1 MTKLKRLTG
10 IAVMSILLS
19 SCSVIFVAVT
29 DNPVGN
35 KEGVA
40 KGLKEANMANA
51 AKNGGIK
58 EIGTVKYQWRG
69 AKSVVTVTGN

>member
-1 MTKLKRLTG
+1 MLTG
-10 IAVMSILLS
+10 IAVMSVMLS
-19 SCSVIFVAVT
+19 SCSVIYVAVT
-29 DNPVGN
+29 DNPVGT
-35 KEGVA
+35 KEGKA
-40 KGLKEANMANA
+40 TGLKEANMANA